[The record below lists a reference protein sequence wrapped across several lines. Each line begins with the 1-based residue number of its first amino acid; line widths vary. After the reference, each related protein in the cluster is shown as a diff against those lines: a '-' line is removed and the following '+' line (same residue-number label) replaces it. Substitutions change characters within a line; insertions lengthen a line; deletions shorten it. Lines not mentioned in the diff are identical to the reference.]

1 MGTPTRYQFI
11 VDGMV
16 SDRVLAAFPELAMA
30 RGDRGFTS
38 LYGPVTDY
46 SSLRGIFARLDALG
60 LMVVELR
67 RLPD

>member
-1 MGTPTRYQFI
+1 MGVPNRYQFI

-16 SDRVLAAFPELAMA
+16 SGRVLAAFPELALA
-30 RGDRGFTS
+30 SGDWVFTS

-46 SSLRGIFARLDALG
+46 SNLRGILARLDALG
-60 LMVVELR
+60 LTVGELR